1 MSFPKDF
8 MWGAASAAHQIE
20 GAYNE
25 DGKGLNIWDVYAGI
39 KGNTKY
45 NETAKVACD
54 HYHRVDEDIANMV
67 TLGIPYYRFSI
78 SWTRILP
85 DGTGRINEKGLQ
97 F

>member
-39 KGNTKY
+39 KGNTK
-45 NETAKVACD
+45 
-54 HYHRVDEDIANMV
+54 
-67 TLGIPYYRFSI
+67 
-78 SWTRILP
+78 
-85 DGTGRINEKGLQ
+85 
-97 F
+97 